1 MSIFGHCL
9 NLFLNNDDL
18 VLSLCREITLRNHN
32 EMTPQAHQALK
43 DSKKSNSSSDC
54 LMPDGGGG
62 SISVGEVIQS
72 VSWIMPT

>member
-9 NLFLNNDDL
+9 NLFLNNDVL

-32 EMTPQAHQALK
+32 QTTPQAHQALK
-43 DSKKSNSSSDC
+43 DSKKSNPSSDC